1 MVFSFNSRLN
11 VVTGVQIVMYDIH
24 KAIRDVY
31 ESKIVGFQSYKKLNT
46 NLHIRKEEYVQW
58 RNPFMFSNSVVIVHE
73 RKFLI
78 LFWFLNHFL
87 WQKIK
92 IVYIHHSMLYGNK
105 LLTVIP
111 KTVICISERG
121 RDNLIN
127 EFGVSKDH
135 IYKIYNCTEDRFKR
149 PHRKNSQSIITILYP
164 ARINSIKRQ
173 IEITKRLSGRL
184 SDKVQILFAGD
195 GPLYETF
202 RMQLSNE
209 STNFKCLGFV
219 SDMNNLYEKCDYV
232 MLFSK
237 HEGLPISL
245 IEAAMHGIP
254 IICNSVGGNT
264 EIAYNNKNAIVVDE
278 WEELISVLNDLPKM
292 TNDIYL
298 SMCKNSR
305 KIYEEKFT
313 FEKFRASYLDLLSK
327 LS

>member
-1 MVFSFNSRLN
+1 MIYSFNSRLN
-11 VVTGVQIVMYDIH
+11 VVTGVQKVMYDIH

-31 ESKIVGFQSYKKLNT
+31 DSKIVGFQSYKELNT
-46 NLHIRKEEYVQW
+46 NLHINKEEYVQW
-58 RNPFMFSNSVVIVHE
+58 RNPFKLRNSVVIVHE
-73 RKFLI
+73 RKFLV

-87 WQKIK
+87 WQRIK
-92 IVYIHHSMLYGNK
+92 VIYIHHNMLYGHK
-105 LLTVIP
+105 LLTILP
-111 KTVICISERG
+111 KTVICISDRG
-121 RDNLIN
+121 CDNLIN

-135 IYKIYNCTEDRFKR
+135 IFKISNCTEDRSKR
-149 PHRKNSQSIITILYP
+149 PHRKMSQGKITILYP
-164 ARINSIKRQ
+164 ARINSVKRQ
-173 IEITKRLSGRL
+173 IELTKRLSGRL

-195 GPLYETF
+195 GPLFETF

-209 STNFKCLGFV
+209 SANFKCLGFV
-219 SDMNNLYEKCDYV
+219 SDMDSLYENCDFV

-245 IEAAMHGIP
+245 IEAAMFGLP

-278 WEELISVLNDLPKM
+278 WEELIDVLNDLPEM

-298 SMCKNSR
+298 SMCRNSR

-313 FEKFRASYLDLLSK
+313 FDKFRDCYLDLLSK